1 VGGGVRK
8 RAAREDREAEREAEK
23 EAEKEKEI
31 ISRATSTASKLFGDR
46 AH

>member
-23 EAEKEKEI
+23 EAEKEI